1 MKSRFNHIKLSIVYT
16 ITVLGMVACATQPKE
31 TPIFEM
37 LDASKTGIEFAN
49 NLYPTETFNMFHY
62 MYYYNGAGVATGDF
76 NNDGKVDIFFASN
89 EGRNTLYLN
98 QGGLKFKDFTD
109 KAKIPQD
116 SAWNTGV
123 SLVDINNDGL
133 LDMLSLIH
141 I

>member
-1 MKSRFNHIKLSIVYT
+1 MA
-16 ITVLGMVACATQPKE
+16 ACNQQAKE
-31 TPIFEM
+31 TTIFEM
-37 LDASKTGIEFAN
+37 MDASKTGIEFAN
-49 NLYPTETFNMFHY
+49 NLHPTESFNMFHY

-98 QGGLKFKDFTD
+98 QGSLKFKDYTD
-109 KAKIPQD
+109 QAKIPQD

-133 LDMLSLIH
+133 LDIYICRLGNFEKFKNKNQLLVCSIY
-141 I
+141 